1 MLYDAIY
8 LYSVG
13 LEAIL
18 GKGMDERNGTE
29 IIAELRN
36 ETFYGRLLISFK
48 NT

>member
-18 GKGMDERNGTE
+18 GKGMDVRNGTE

-36 ETFYGRLLISFK
+36 ETFYGRLLISSK
-48 NT
+48 TT